1 MLPAFAIGVDR
12 GRLLLMY
19 RAGKK
24 KERKTEGM
32 GHSAQRVAEEYE
44 LFKGSCLTYCKS
56 RTVLTKKGIT
66 ERERRQLKTLKV
78 TPRPC
83 HRDPMAS
90 IT

>member
-1 MLPAFAIGVDR
+1 
-12 GRLLLMY
+12 MY
-19 RAGKK
+19 RAAKK
-24 KERKTEGM
+24 KERKIEGT

-66 ERERRQLKTLKV
+66 GREKWQLKTPKV
-78 TPRPC
+78 TPHPC